1 MRNLSNHVSISMNIQ
16 KKKIVIIKKMK
27 NRNLNFRI
35 LVNHYKANRIRF
47 LFRPATIQS

>member
-1 MRNLSNHVSISMNIQ
+1 MRNLSNHVSMSMNIK
-16 KKKIVIIKKMK
+16 KKKIVKMNKMK
-27 NRNLNFRI
+27 NRKLNFRI